1 MFFVLRNFNCHCLK
15 TPADQVKQIWIYRTT
30 TISQW
35 DISQFHSVCVCEGDG
50 GWGGGEK
57 SLNKWNHGKNIEIF
71 YHEGDVVF
79 GHSL

>member
-1 MFFVLRNFNCHCLK
+1 MGYF
-15 TPADQVKQIWIYRTT
+15 
-30 TISQW
+30 TISQC
-35 DISQFHSVCVCEGDG
+35 VCVCEGDG

-79 GHSL
+79 GHSLLKK

>member
-1 MFFVLRNFNCHCLK
+1 MGYF
-15 TPADQVKQIWIYRTT
+15 
-30 TISQW
+30 TISQCVC
-35 DISQFHSVCVCEGDG
+35 VCVCEGDG